1 MTRQKRKYAIVDLEA
16 TNAGSNA
23 KIIQVGIVIIEDGRI
38 RQSYETDVNPHER
51 LDEHIKQ
58 LTGLTDAR
66 LKKAPEFALRSSGC
80 YGNSPAAVEI
90 ERENCELTKRIDR
103 KTSFDGRLFDL

>member
-1 MTRQKRKYAIVDLEA
+1 MKGEKNLQSLLKRDIILSIMTRQKRKYAIVDLEA
-16 TNAGSNA
+16 TSAGSNA

-38 RQSYETDVNPHER
+38 TQSYETDVNPHER

-66 LKKAPEFALRSSGC
+66 LKKAPEFAQV
-80 YGNSPAAVEI
+80 AKEI
-90 ERENCELTKRIDR
+90 FE
-103 KTSFDGRLFDL
+103 

>member
-1 MTRQKRKYAIVDLEA
+1 MGGL
-16 TNAGSNA
+16 
-23 KIIQVGIVIIEDGRI
+23 

-66 LKKAPEFALRSSGC
+66 LKKAPEFAQV
-80 YGNSPAAVEI
+80 AKEI
-90 ERENCELTKRIDR
+90 FELIQKMPSLWPIMSNLMRI
-103 KTSFDGRLFDL
+103 